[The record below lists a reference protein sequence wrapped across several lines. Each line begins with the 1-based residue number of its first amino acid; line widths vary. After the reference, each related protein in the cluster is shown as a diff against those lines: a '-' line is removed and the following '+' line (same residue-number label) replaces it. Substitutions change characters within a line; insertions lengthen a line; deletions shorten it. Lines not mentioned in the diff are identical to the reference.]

1 MSASTPATAAD
12 LDAVRAELA
21 RVTRLV
27 GRAMRKATAA
37 LLTSDLSLAE
47 QVIHDD
53 DEIDIVTA
61 TIEQQCFEL
70 ISRGHADESAL
81 RTLVGALRMAAS
93 LERMGDLARHVAKQA
108 RLRYPRSAVPESLA
122 PTFTRM
128 GEIAETIVGA
138 MGDVITKH
146 DLSLTGD
153 IATADAEMDQ
163 LHRELFTIVLAP
175 TWDEGVEAAID
186 ITLLSRYYER
196 YADHAVSVTKRMI
209 NVLTGEP
216 YVAVSLD

>member
-1 MSASTPATAAD
+1 MSPTPSPE
-12 LDAVRAELA
+12 LDAVRGDLA
-21 RVTRLV
+21 RVTKLV
-27 GRAMRKATAA
+27 GRAMRKATSA
-37 LLTSDLSLAE
+37 LLSSDLSLAE

-61 TIEQQCFEL
+61 AIEQQCFDL
-70 ISRGHADESAL
+70 IAAGSNDEAAL

-138 MGDVITKH
+138 MGDVITRQ
-146 DLSLTGD
+146 DLSLTGE
-153 IATADAEMDQ
+153 IATADSEMDR